1 MVSNL
6 QFYRS
11 KTRRLRGETLQDKL
25 KTIVD
30 RCLKVHNDC
39 TSAFNEGRDLTQY
52 RQDFGKEHQIC
63 HDLVAAAIT
72 KEEAMAIIDIL
83 YVVRD
88 ESTSIGQREALGYII
103 TELEVAIETSV
114 EK

>member
-1 MVSNL
+1 MASNL

-11 KTRRLRGETLQDKL
+11 KTKRIRGVTFQDKL

-39 TSAFNEGRDLTQY
+39 ASAFSEGRDLTQY

-63 HDLVAAAIT
+63 YDFISAAVT

-83 YVVRD
+83 YVVRN

-103 TELEVAIETSV
+103 TELEVAIETSS
-114 EK
+114 